1 MIFRA
6 VYVENKELKQE
17 VEFYSRENWR
27 KEQRIREGNKKI
39 KELEKQIEDLEK
51 ELEGYKNETNTK
63 RKSVKLPRNK

>member
-27 KEQRIREGNKKI
+27 KEQRIREKNKKI
-39 KELEKQIEDLEK
+39 SELEKRIGGL
-51 ELEGYKNETNTK
+51 
-63 RKSVKLPRNK
+63 